1 MTVVYPMKTLLCRP
15 THQWTQT
22 KRESCRR
29 YHDYYMYIYTVC
41 VHTCTLN
48 ACTFLFCGTF
58 ELYCPCSMSCWASLV
73 VVHVQCLC
81 VYIATLSC
89 DLWSCDRAQRRRSQF
104 RQYYS
109 EESILRKTT
118 EFVENYLHS
127 PEVWKFDKKEKN
139 LLTSEVQY
147 MYYIVFG
154 SFHIIST
161 TFLGDPSE
169 LDKTCTIRGTV
180 YTITTVHV
188 QYLACVIRSFFSVF
202 RSCVLPGW
210 WFILVSTISPNYS
223 ISLAC
228 YWMGWMIEG
237 LNNPLTCTV

>member
-1 MTVVYPMKTLLCRP
+1 M
-15 THQWTQT
+15 
-22 KRESCRR
+22 
-29 YHDYYMYIYTVC
+29 
-41 VHTCTLN
+41 
-48 ACTFLFCGTF
+48 
-58 ELYCPCSMSCWASLV
+58 
-73 VVHVQCLC
+73 HVQCLC

-154 SFHIIST
+154 SFHIILT

-169 LDKTCTIRGTV
+169 F
-180 YTITTVHV
+180 
-188 QYLACVIRSFFSVF
+188 CVV
-202 RSCVLPGW
+202 VVG
-210 WFILVSTISPNYS
+210 
-223 ISLAC
+223 
-228 YWMGWMIEG
+228 
-237 LNNPLTCTV
+237 